1 MTMVTLYWFAL
12 IVGGG
17 ILGASLFG
25 DLFGADIDDPD
36 TGDDAHGAKILSLR
50 NLTYFLFAFGA
61 TGVALNWIAPVTEA
75 VTGLIAGAVGIAAA
89 AAAALLL
96 NYVQR
101 TESGERAAEDSF
113 VGCTGRLTLPFG
125 DGHAGRVMIRRGDRE
140 FELRAR
146 PFDSDSTRARIGT
159 GIIVVEMDGG
169 TALVAPV
176 EESLPAA
183 GVDT

>member
-1 MTMVTLYWFAL
+1 MVTIYWFAL

-17 ILGASLFG
+17 LLAASLFG
-25 DLFGADIDDPD
+25 DLFDADVDDPD
-36 TGDDAHGAKILSLR
+36 VGDSHAAKIFSLR

-61 TGVALNWIAPVTEA
+61 TGLALGWISPAGGATTAAVAA
-75 VTGLIAGAVGIAAA
+75 AVGVTAAA
-89 AAAALLL
+89 AAAMLLG
-96 NYVQR
+96 YVQR
-101 TESGERAAEDSF
+101 TESGDRAAEDSF
-113 VGCTGRLTLPFG
+113 VGCMGRLTLPFA
-125 DGHAGRVMIRRGDRE
+125 DDHAGRVMIQRGDRE

-146 PFDSDSTRARIGT
+146 PFDTEATRARIGT
-159 GIIVVEMDGG
+159 SIIVVEMDGG

>member
-1 MTMVTLYWFAL
+1 MVTLYWFAL

-17 ILGASLFG
+17 ILAASLFG

-36 TGDDAHGAKILSLR
+36 TGGDAHAAKILSLR

-61 TGVALNWIAPVTEA
+61 TGVALNWISPMNA
-75 VTGLIAGAVGIAAA
+75 GLTAAIAGAVGIAAA
-89 AAAALLL
+89 AAAAILL

-113 VGCTGRLTLPFG
+113 VGCMGRLTLPFG
-125 DGHAGRVMIRRGDRE
+125 EDHAGRVMIRRGDRE
-140 FELRAR
+140 FELRAQ
-146 PFDSDSTRARIGT
+146 PFDADATRARIGT

-176 EESLPAA
+176 GESLPAA
-183 GVDT
+183 GVDG

>member
-1 MTMVTLYWFAL
+1 MVTIYWFAL

-17 ILGASLFG
+17 LLAASLFG

-36 TGDDAHGAKILSLR
+36 AGDNQATRILSLR

-61 TGVALNWIAPVTEA
+61 TGIALKSIAPAAETTTAAIAAA
-75 VTGLIAGAVGIAAA
+75 VGLIAAGAAA
-89 AAAALLL
+89 VLL

-101 TESGERAAEDSF
+101 TESGGRTAEDSF
-113 VGCTGRLTLPFG
+113 VGCMGRLTLPFAE
-125 DGHAGRVMIRRGDRE
+125 DRAGRVMIQRDDRE

-146 PFDSDSTRARIGT
+146 PFDAAATMARIGT
-159 GIIVVEMDGG
+159 SIIVVEMDGG

-183 GVDT
+183 GLDT